1 VRPIVTLEM
10 NPLDLQ
16 TSGLE
21 MHALAAEL
29 YPFCRSITGDGVRST
44 LRRLAQDIP
53 LEVREVP
60 SGTQVFDWTVPEEWN
75 IREAWI
81 KDPNGREVVN
91 LANHNLHVIGYST
104 PVSETM
110 PLSEL
115 KPRLF
120 SLPDQPNLIPYRT
133 SYYKKTWGFCLPHR
147 ELERL
152 EDGDYEICIDS
163 TLADGSLTYGECFI
177 PGTTDEEVLIS
188 CHTCHPSL
196 ANDNLAGIAVAVSL
210 AKQFTSRPQRLS
222 YRFLFIPGTIGS
234 ITWLALNESKIH
246 RIKHGLVLTCA
257 GDAGPVTYKKSRQGD
272 ATIDRAMQHVLK
284 TGGAEHRV
292 ADFHPYGYDE
302 RQYCSPGINLPVG
315 CLMRS
320 PHGTFPEYHTSAD
333 NLDFIKPES
342 LADTL
347 TKALEAFEVLEHNAC
362 FVNLKP
368 MCEPRLGKYGLYG
381 GGGGQRTGD
390 FDELALLWVLN
401 QSDGGN
407 DLLAIAEKSGMRFRK
422 ILVAA
427 EALEQ
432 AGLLRRENS

>member
-1 VRPIVTLEM
+1 
-10 NPLDLQ
+10 
-16 TSGLE
+16 

-53 LEVREVP
+53 LEVREIP

-81 KDPNGREVVN
+81 KDPQGREVVN
-91 LANHNLHVIGYST
+91 LANHNLHVVGYST
-104 PVSETM
+104 PVREKM
-110 PLSEL
+110 LLSEL
-115 KPRLF
+115 KSRLF
-120 SLPDQPNLIPYRT
+120 SLPDQPDLIPYRT

-152 EDGDYEICIDS
+152 EDGEYEVCIDS
-163 TLADGSLTYGECFI
+163 TLTDGNLTYGECFI
-177 PGTTDEEVLIS
+177 PGATDEEVLVS

-196 ANDNLAGIAVAVSL
+196 ANDNLAGIAVAVAL
-210 AKQFTSRPQRLS
+210 AKQLASRPQRLS

-234 ITWLALNESKIH
+234 ITWLALNEAGIH

-257 GDAGPVTYKKSRQGD
+257 GDAGPVTYKKSRQGN
-272 ATIDRAMQHVLK
+272 AIIDRAMQHVLK
-284 TGGAEHRV
+284 TAGGDHRV
-292 ADFHPYGYDE
+292 AEFHPYGYDE

-347 TKALEAFEVLEHNAC
+347 TKALEAFKVLEHNAR

-381 GGGGQRTGD
+381 GGGGQRTGE

-401 QSDGGN
+401 QSDGGS
-407 DLLAIAEKSGMRFRK
+407 DLLAIAERSGMQFQK
-422 ILVAA
+422 ILAAA

-432 AGLLRRENS
+432 AGLLRKETP

>member
-1 VRPIVTLEM
+1 
-10 NPLDLQ
+10 
-16 TSGLE
+16 
-21 MHALAAEL
+21 MHALATEL
-29 YPFCRSITGDGVRST
+29 YPYCRSITGDGVRST

-81 KDPNGREVVN
+81 KDPQGREVIN
-91 LANHNLHVIGYST
+91 LANHNLHVVGYSI
-104 PVSETM
+104 PVRETM
-110 PLSEL
+110 ALADL

-120 SLPDQPNLIPYRT
+120 SLPDQPDLIPYRT

-152 EDGDYEICIDS
+152 EDGEYEVCIDS

-177 PGTTDEEVLIS
+177 PGSSAEEVLVS

-196 ANDNLAGIAVAVSL
+196 ANDNLAGIAVAVAL
-210 AKQFTSRPQRLS
+210 AKQLASRPRRLS

-234 ITWLALNESKIH
+234 ITWLALNESKLH
-246 RIKHGLVLTCA
+246 HIKHGLVLTCA
-257 GDAGPVTYKKSRQGD
+257 GDPGPLTYKKSRQGN
-272 ATIDRAMQHVLK
+272 AIIDRAMQHVLK
-284 TGGAEHRV
+284 TTAVKHRV

-320 PHGTFPEYHTSAD
+320 THGTFPEYHTSAD

-347 TKALEAFEVLEHNAC
+347 TKALETFEVLEHNAR

-381 GGGGQRTGD
+381 GGGGQRNGE
-390 FDELALLWVLN
+390 FNELALLWVLN
-401 QSDGGN
+401 LSDGGS
-407 DLLAIAEKSGMRFRK
+407 DLLAIAERSGMRFHK
-422 ILVAA
+422 IHAAA

-432 AGLLRRENS
+432 AGLLHRENP

>member
-1 VRPIVTLEM
+1 M
-10 NPLDLQ
+10 NSLDLQ

-81 KDPNGREVVN
+81 KDPHGREVVN
-91 LANHNLHVIGYST
+91 LANHNLHVVGYST

-120 SLPDQPNLIPYRT
+120 SLPDQPDLIPYRT

-152 EDGDYEICIDS
+152 EDGEYEICIDS

-196 ANDNLAGIAVAVSL
+196 ANDNLAGIAVAVAL
-210 AKQFTSRPQRLS
+210 AKQLTSRPQRLS

-234 ITWLALNESKIH
+234 ITWLALNESKLH

-272 ATIDRAMQHVLK
+272 ATIDRVMQHVLK

-347 TKALEAFEVLEHNAC
+347 TKALEAFEVLEHNAR

-401 QSDGGN
+401 QSDGEN

-432 AGLLRRENS
+432 AGLLRRGNS

>member
-1 VRPIVTLEM
+1 M

-16 TSGLE
+16 ASGRE

-29 YPFCRSITGDGVRST
+29 YPYCRSITGDGVRST

-91 LANHNLHVIGYST
+91 LANHNLHVVGYST
-104 PVSETM
+104 PVRETM

-120 SLPDQPNLIPYRT
+120 SLPDQPDLIPYRT

-147 ELERL
+147 DLERL
-152 EDGDYEICIDS
+152 EDGEYEICIDS
-163 TLADGSLTYGECFI
+163 TLAAGSLTYGECFI
-177 PGTTDEEVLIS
+177 PGATDEEVLVS

-196 ANDNLAGIAVAVSL
+196 ANDNLAGIAVAVAL
-210 AKQFTSRPQRLS
+210 AKQLADSPRRLS
-222 YRFLFIPGTIGS
+222 YRFVFIPGTIGS
-234 ITWLALNESKIH
+234 ITWLARNEAGIH

-257 GDAGPVTYKKSRQGD
+257 GDAGPVTYKKSRQGN
-272 ATIDRAMQHVLK
+272 AIIDRAMQHVLK

-342 LADTL
+342 LANTL
-347 TKALEAFEVLEHNAC
+347 TKALESFEVLEHNAR

-401 QSDGGN
+401 LSDGGN
-407 DLLAIAEKSGMRFRK
+407 DLLAIAERSGMRFRK

-432 AGLLRRENS
+432 AGLLRRETP

>member
-1 VRPIVTLEM
+1 M
-10 NPLDLQ
+10 NNLDLQ
-16 TSGLE
+16 ATGRE

-29 YPFCRSITGDGVRST
+29 YPLCRSITGDGVRST

-53 LEVREVP
+53 LAVREVP

-81 KDPNGREVVN
+81 KDPHGRVVVSF
-91 LANHNLHVIGYST
+91 ANHNLHVVGYST
-104 PVSETM
+104 PVRERM

-120 SLPDQPNLIPYRT
+120 SLPDQPDLIPYRT
-133 SYYKKTWGFCLPHR
+133 SYYKKSWGFCLPHR
-147 ELERL
+147 DLERL
-152 EDGDYEICIDS
+152 EDGEYEVCIDS
-163 TLADGSLTYGECFI
+163 TLADGRLTYGECFI
-177 PGTTDEEVLIS
+177 SGATDEEVLVS

-196 ANDNLAGIAVAVSL
+196 ANDNLAGIVVAVAL
-210 AKQFTSRPQRLS
+210 ARQLASCPRRLS

-234 ITWLALNESKIH
+234 ITWLALNEAGIH
-246 RIKHGLVLTCA
+246 RIQHGLVLTCA
-257 GDAGPVTYKKSRQGD
+257 GDAGPITYKKSRRGN
-272 ATIDRAMQHVLK
+272 AIIDRAMQHVLR
-284 TGGAEHRV
+284 TSGAEHRV
-292 ADFHPYGYDE
+292 ANFHPYGYDE

-333 NLDFIKPES
+333 NLDFIQPES

-347 TKALEAFEVLEHNAC
+347 VKALEAFEVLEHNARL
-362 FVNLKP
+362 VNLKP
-368 MCEPRLGKYGLYG
+368 MCEPMLGKYGLYG
-381 GGGGQRTGD
+381 GGGGQRTGE

-401 QSDGGN
+401 LSDGSN
-407 DLLAIAEKSGMRFRK
+407 DLLAIAERSGMRFQK
-422 ILVAA
+422 ILAAA

-432 AGLLRRENS
+432 AGLLRKENPTC